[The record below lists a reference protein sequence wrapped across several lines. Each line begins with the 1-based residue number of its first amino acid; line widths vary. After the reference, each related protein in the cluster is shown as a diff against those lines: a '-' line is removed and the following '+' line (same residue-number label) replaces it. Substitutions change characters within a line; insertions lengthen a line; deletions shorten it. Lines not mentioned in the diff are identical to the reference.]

1 MDELITDI
9 DDLRHLAPDEA
20 EGVLARM
27 REEALAAG
35 GFLICQ
41 EVGEEEMLS
50 EPARFAWLEGGG
62 LLGLAIGEH
71 ERYLFPLRP
80 VAGGELAP
88 LENPVASQEG
98 FLSLRAL
105 NREAFEP
112 VRASLDLSAPN
123 HGRLRLR
130 EARFH
135 FASCD
140 WAAALA
146 AAEWV

>member
-27 REEALAAG
+27 REEALVAG

-62 LLGLAIGEH
+62 LLGLA
-71 ERYLFPLRP
+71 
-80 VAGGELAP
+80 
-88 LENPVASQEG
+88 
-98 FLSLRAL
+98 
-105 NREAFEP
+105 REAFEP